1 MKIQTKPKTTLTR
14 KTSRRLSST
23 ARAVGLP
30 LAKRPG
36 LRHFRLVEH
45 KHTGKLIHHR
55 HTSHLSLAFMLLLV
69 GVFMYVSA
77 GFALVRAQQTAG
89 SVSVGVVVPGPAP
102 VVGATIIG
110 PKDGTTLTNQT
121 TLEVTG
127 TCAPGTFVVV
137 LSNDQLVGSGVCT
150 AAGIFIIQVQLQT
163 GDNVL
168 RALNYDNL
176 NQAGPNTPFV
186 GVTVTGI
193 IEQGH
198 STTPQLPIQLA
209 INPSIVPGLT
219 LEQPSCGNEKTQDL
233 PVGGALRIA
242 VTCVP
247 RFVQV
252 NTQYALGL
260 IAWGGVPPY
269 ALDISWGH
277 NQDETLLSLATPGAR
292 TVRFSHSNAG
302 AYTITLHLKDKDGKS
317 AVVQTAVQVI
327 GSTTSPIA
335 SLANDVL
342 YTSWLKTPVPLYLV
356 SVALTLGFWG
366 GDIFDRNFGA
376 HAYRRSPK
384 KAI

>member
-1 MKIQTKPKTTLTR
+1 MKTQTKSKITPTR
-14 KTSRRLSST
+14 KTSKRPSSVT
-23 ARAVGLP
+23 RAVGLP
-30 LAKRPG
+30 LAKNPG

-69 GVFMYVSA
+69 GIFMYVSA
-77 GFALVRAQQTAG
+77 GFALVRAQQTTG
-89 SVSVGVVVPGPAP
+89 SVSIGVVVPGPAP
-102 VVGATIIG
+102 VVGATITT
-110 PKDGTTLTNQT
+110 PKDGTILTNQA

-127 TCAPGTFVVV
+127 TCSPGTFVVV

-150 AAGIFIIQVQLQT
+150 TAGIFIIQVQLQS
-163 GDNVL
+163 GVNLL

-193 IEQGH
+193 IEQGQ
-198 STTPQLPIQLA
+198 SITPQLPIQLA

-219 LEQPSCGNEKTQDL
+219 PEQPSCGNEKAQDL
-233 PVGGALRIA
+233 PAGGALRIA

-247 RFVQV
+247 RFVQP
-252 NTQYALGL
+252 NTQYELGF

-269 ALDISWGH
+269 ALDISWGAKKE
-277 NQDETLLSLATPGAR
+277 NTLLSLAAPGPR
-292 TVRFSHSNAG
+292 TVRVSYSSAET
-302 AYTITLHLKDKDGKS
+302 YTITLRLKDKDGKS

-327 GSTTSPIA
+327 GGTTSPIT
-335 SLANDVL
+335 SLANDIL

-376 HAYRRSPK
+376 HAYRRSSR